1 MHDFFFI
8 APAQDLLYSIFACII
23 GLCIGS
29 FLNVVIYRIPK
40 IFTHESENYV
50 AEQSGQPLPHTK
62 RFNLFLPR
70 SHCPHCNHRLRFWE
84 NIPLF
89 SYIFLK
95 GACSQCKSPISLR
108 YFLIELSTAILSG
121 ITAWHFGLTLQGFAA
136 LLFIYI
142 LIALTF
148 IDLDVQLLPD
158 NLTLSLLWLG
168 LLVNLKNVFSFSS
181 SAIIGAAVGY
191 LSLWLV
197 YWIFKLTTGKEGMG
211 YGDFKLLAALGA
223 WFGWQALPS
232 LILISAVAGTLVGVT
247 LILFYKHKRDIPIPF
262 GPYLALAG
270 LTMLF
275 FKNNLTPL
283 LLFPL

>member
-8 APAQDLLYSIFACII
+8 APAHDLLYSIFACII

-275 FKNNLTPL
+275 FKNNLPPL

>member
-1 MHDFFFI
+1 MYDFFFI
-8 APAQDLLYSIFACII
+8 APAHNLLYSILACII

-40 IFTHESENYV
+40 TLAQESENYV

-62 RFNLFLPR
+62 RFNIFLPR

-89 SYIFLK
+89 SYLFLN
-95 GACSQCKSPISLR
+95 GACSQCKSPISIR
-108 YFLIELSTAILSG
+108 YFLIELCTAILSG
-121 ITAWHFGLTLQGFAA
+121 VAVWYFGLTLKGFAA

-158 NLTLSLLWLG
+158 DLTLSLLWLG
-168 LLVNLKNVFSFSS
+168 LLVNLKNVFSFPS

-191 LSLWLV
+191 LSLWGV

-232 LILISAVAGTLVGVT
+232 LILISAFAGTLVGIT

-275 FKNNLTPL
+275 FKNNLPPL
-283 LLFPL
+283 LLLPL